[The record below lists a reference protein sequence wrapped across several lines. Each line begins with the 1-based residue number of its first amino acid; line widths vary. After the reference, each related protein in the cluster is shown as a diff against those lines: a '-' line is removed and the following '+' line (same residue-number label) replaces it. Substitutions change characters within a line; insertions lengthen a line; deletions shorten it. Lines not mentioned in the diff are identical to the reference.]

1 MAKEEEE
8 SPKKSNEEEEEEGQ
22 EKVEEKKK
30 AEENKVSA
38 RDETRGLA
46 FGPSPRLFF
55 EILTHTH
62 THSLCLGG
70 TAGVETAKNHSIVH
84 GDAEP
89 ALR

>member
-38 RDETRGLA
+38 RDTTRGFAL
-46 FGPSPRLFF
+46 GPSPRLFF

-62 THSLCLGG
+62 TLSVL
-70 TAGVETAKNHSIVH
+70 V
-84 GDAEP
+84 
-89 ALR
+89 ALQK